1 MRRPLL
7 ILSFGLL
14 AAACRSGASAPV
26 ADGAPTGA
34 ASPPAAIPA
43 AALEPARLGAIRRLH
58 ALGGVFAA
66 SQPAALDLELAQ
78 EAGVRTVV
86 NLRHESEV
94 TDFDEPAL
102 ARALGLTYV
111 SIPWSG
117 VDELTDEVFD
127 RAREVLQTAERPLLL
142 HCHSANRVGA
152 VWLPWRVLDG
162 GLSWDAALA
171 EAEQVGLK
179 TPAFVDRARDYVLRH
194 GGEL

>member
-1 MRRPLL
+1 MRRLVL
-7 ILSFGLL
+7 TLSIGLL
-14 AAACRSGASAPV
+14 AAACRAATSASESASAPAV
-26 ADGAPTGA
+26 GA
-34 ASPPAAIPA
+34 AEHTGPTTAP
-43 AALEPARLGAIRRLH
+43 LEPASLGSIRRLH
-58 ALGGVFAA
+58 ALGGVLAA
-66 SQPAALDLELAQ
+66 SQPAALDLEQAQ
-78 EAGVRTVV
+78 EGGVRTVV

-102 ARALGLTYV
+102 VRSLGLTYV

-127 RAREVLQTAERPLLL
+127 RAREVLQTAERPLLV

-171 EAEQVGLK
+171 EAEQVGLR
-179 TPAFVDRARDYVLRH
+179 TPALVDRARDYVLRH
-194 GGEL
+194 GGAH